1 MFLVPFGKF
10 AGIKGLRQTVLFLH
24 SNTQFQYHHTK
35 SLSMQ
40 FKLVT
45 LTTLALAAFAA
56 ATPTPAPRADGDG
69 QCATG
74 PIQCCDTT
82 TTATDPLVS
91 VILSLLGIVLP
102 DLTAIIGIN
111 CSPLTIIGVGGSEW
125 WVKLS
130 CRWMLTI

>member
-1 MFLVPFGKF
+1 
-10 AGIKGLRQTVLFLH
+10 
-24 SNTQFQYHHTK
+24 
-35 SLSMQ
+35 MQ

-111 CSPLTIIGVGGSEW
+111 CSPLTIIGVGGSECSANP
-125 WVKLS
+125 VCCENNSVGGLIS
-130 CRWMLTI
+130 IGCIPINI